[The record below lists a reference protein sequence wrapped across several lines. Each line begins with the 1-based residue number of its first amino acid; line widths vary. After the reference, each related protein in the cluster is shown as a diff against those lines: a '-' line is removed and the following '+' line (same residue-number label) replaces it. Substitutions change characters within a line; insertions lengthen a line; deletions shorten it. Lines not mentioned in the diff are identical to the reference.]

1 MHQFCTLNLDSGK
14 LRMGKLTAKLACFTL
29 IGPFGSLPHIKAHG
43 QSRAFPIFSTHATE
57 NTEVL
62 PNSNQQWKKS
72 GASFNLAHDLTLLL
86 HISSPWQRS
95 GGVKSG
101 SSFLISAWKWHVLP
115 GGTDHPDRV
124 LPHMWPVDEGKHKLG
139 AAAEADDNSHI
150 RSLEMVFWQP
160 GKGTCFALIMNTVS
174 YIARESFITPV
185 SILALQAT

>member
-1 MHQFCTLNLDSGK
+1 
-14 LRMGKLTAKLACFTL
+14 MGKLTAKLGCFAL
-29 IGPFGSLPHIKAHG
+29 IGPFACLPHIKAHG
-43 QSRAFPIFSTHATE
+43 QSRGFPIFSTRGTE
-57 NTEVL
+57 NTEML
-62 PNSNQQWKKS
+62 PNSDQQWKKS
-72 GASFNLAHDLTLLL
+72 GVSFNLAHDLTLS
-86 HISSPWQRS
+86 HAAYFFWQRS

-101 SSFLISAWKWHVLP
+101 ISFLISAWRWHVLP
-115 GGTDHPDRV
+115 GGTDHPDHV

-139 AAAEADDNSHI
+139 AAAEADDNFHI